1 MGSAK
6 PLAWVKLHSHQGQ
19 QGEMKMGKK
28 ERGDAGGGFYVLPQ
42 VLHSLLCAARIS
54 LCASKPSGEA
64 KRQMRTA
71 RLLLKGTQP

>member
-6 PLAWVKLHSHQGQ
+6 PLAWVKLCIHLGQ
-19 QGEMKMGKK
+19 QGEMKMRKK
-28 ERGDAGGGFYVLPQ
+28 ERGDAEGGFYTLPQ
-42 VLHSLLCAARIS
+42 VLHSLLRAARIS
-54 LCASKPSGEA
+54 LCALKPSGEA